1 MTNLKHFFI
10 LGVTG
15 SIGRQAI
22 EVLRTLNNYKVE
34 AISFGSNIEEAKKV
48 IEEFKPRLVCAKEKA
63 DADKVKEL
71 YPSILTTYGEA
82 GLSEVSCFDN
92 TLNNDDCYVLN
103 AVVGMVGLKSTI
115 DAIKMGR
122 TILLANKETLVVGG
136 ELIEKLKEKY
146 EVKLIPIDSEH
157 SAIMQCLHGY
167 ERCDVDKLIIT
178 ASGGAFRNL
187 NRSELENVTID
198 DALKHPNWNMGKKIT
213 VDCASMVNKGLEVM
227 EAHFLFGFDY
237 DHIDTILHYESIVHS
252 LIKFKDGSIL
262 AQMGKPDM
270 RLPIQY
276 AITYPHREEF
286 KLDNPL
292 DLTLSNISFKEMDYN
307 RYPCLKKAYEVGK
320 MGGIMPTVY
329 NSSNEKAVELF
340 INKKIRFLDIEKLI
354 FMMCDKYQL
363 KNTKEYEL
371 EDIIRLD
378 KDIKKYI
385 EDNYQKLLSI

>member
-1 MTNLKHFFI
+1 MNKIKRFFI

-22 EVLRTLNNYKVE
+22 EVLRTLNNYKIE

-48 IEEFKPRLVCAKEKA
+48 IEEFKPRLVCTKEKA

-71 YPSILTTYGEA
+71 YPDILTTYGED

-92 TLNNDDCYVLN
+92 KLDNNDCYVLN

-136 ELIEKLKEKY
+136 ELIEKLKKDY
-146 EVKLIPIDSEH
+146 NVKLIPIDSEH

-187 NRSELENVTID
+187 NRSELEDVSID

-213 VDCASMVNKGLEVM
+213 VDCATMVNKGLEVM
-227 EAHFLFGFDY
+227 EAHYLFGFDY
-237 DHIDTILHYESIVHS
+237 DHIDTILHFESIVHS
-252 LIKFKDGSIL
+252 LIQFKDGSIL
-262 AQMGKPDM
+262 AQMAKPDM

-276 AITYPHREEF
+276 AITYPNRCEF
-286 KLDNPL
+286 KLDKAL
-292 DLTLSNISFKEMDYN
+292 DLTLSNISFKNMDFD
-307 RYPCLKKAYEVGK
+307 RYPMLALAYAVGK
-320 MGGIMPTVY
+320 MGGLMPTVY
-329 NSSNEKAVELF
+329 NSSNEAAVKLF
-340 INKKIRFLDIEKLI
+340 IEKKIKFLDIEKI
-354 FMMCDKYQL
+354 ITNTCNKY
-363 KNTKEYEL
+363 KKDNKFDYEL
-371 EDIIRLD
+371 SDVLSLD
-378 KDIKKYI
+378 KKIKEEI
-385 EDNYQKLLSI
+385 LNNYQDLL

>member
-1 MTNLKHFFI
+1 MKRFFI

-22 EVLRTLNNYKVE
+22 EVLRTLNNYKIE

-71 YPSILTTYGEA
+71 YPDILTTYGDA
-82 GLSEVSCFDN
+82 GLSEVSCFDESLDKN
-92 TLNNDDCYVLN
+92 DCYVLN

-146 EVKLIPIDSEH
+146 DVKLIPIDSEH
-157 SAIMQCLHGY
+157 SAIMQCLKGY

-213 VDCASMVNKGLEVM
+213 VDCATMVNKGLEVM

-252 LIKFKDGSIL
+252 MVKFKDGSIL

-276 AITYPHREEF
+276 AITYPKREEF
-286 KLDNPL
+286 KLDSALN
-292 DLTLSNISFKEMDYN
+292 LTKASLSFKEMDFN
-307 RYPCLKKAYEVGK
+307 RYPMLSLAYKVGK
-320 MGGIMPTVY
+320 AGGIMPTVY
-329 NSSNEKAVELF
+329 NSANEASVSLF
-340 INKKIRFLDIEKLI
+340 INKKIKFLDIEKII
-354 FMMCDKYQL
+354 FMMCDKYYL
-363 KNTKEYEL
+363 SNIKDYDIEYIINLDKEIKEY
-371 EDIIRLD
+371 IIS
-378 KDIKKYI
+378 
-385 EDNYQKLLSI
+385 NYQDLLK

>member
-1 MTNLKHFFI
+1 MNKIKRFFI

-22 EVLRTLNNYKVE
+22 EVLRTLNNFKVE

-63 DADKVKEL
+63 DADKIKEL
-71 YPSILTTYGEA
+71 YPNISTTYGDA

-92 TLNNDDCYVLN
+92 TLDSNNCYVLN

-136 ELIEKLKEKY
+136 ELIDNLKEKY
-146 EVKLIPIDSEH
+146 KVKLIPIDSEH
-157 SAIMQCLHGY
+157 SAIMQCLKGY
-167 ERCDVDKLIIT
+167 EKCDVDRLIIT

-213 VDCASMVNKGLEVM
+213 VDCATMVNKGLEVM
-227 EAHFLFGFDY
+227 EAHYLFGFDY

-252 LIKFKDGSIL
+252 MVKFKDGSIL

-276 AITYPHREEF
+276 AITYPERKEF
-286 KLDNPL
+286 KLDSAL
-292 DLTLSNISFKEMDYN
+292 DLTKASLSFKEMDTK
-307 RYPCLKKAYEVGK
+307 RYPMLSLAYKVGK
-320 MGGIMPTVY
+320 AGGIMPTVY
-329 NSSNEKAVELF
+329 NSANEASVSLF
-340 INKKIRFLDIEKLI
+340 INKKIKFLDIEKII
-354 FMMCDKYQL
+354 FMMCDKYYL
-363 KNTKEYEL
+363 YNIKDYDIEYIINLDKEIKEY
-371 EDIIRLD
+371 IIS
-378 KDIKKYI
+378 
-385 EDNYQKLLSI
+385 NYQDLLK